1 MKKRQT
7 NKKDSLPAVPF
18 RTRLHKDLMY
28 IRRHP
33 GMYLMIIPAL
43 TVLLIYKFI
52 PYYGILI
59 AFKDYNIF
67 AGKNPL
73 DAIAASDWVG
83 FYWFEKLF
91 KGKDFMKVLMN
102 TLIINFEKIVWIF
115 PIPILCAI
123 MLNEIGHRAYKRLTQ
138 TVIYI
143 PHFFSWVIVYG
154 IFLSLLSSSGVVNGF
169 LQALGFEKIG
179 FFTDTSVFRGVLVF
193 TEGWKSIGH
202 TTIVYLA
209 AITGLDMELFDAAR
223 VDGAGRLKQI
233 WHITI
238 PGILPSIVLMLILKV
253 GHILDHG
260 FEQVLLF
267 YNSTVYDVADI
278 IQTYVY
284 RQGIGRMEFSY
295 SAALGLFNSVVAF
308 VLIVGANAISRKT
321 LHRSIW

>member
-154 IFLSLLSSSGVVNGF
+154 IFLSLIP
-169 LQALGFEKIG
+169 A
-179 FFTDTSVFRGVLVF
+179 
-193 TEGWKSIGH
+193 
-202 TTIVYLA
+202 
-209 AITGLDMELFDAAR
+209 
-223 VDGAGRLKQI
+223 GAGI
-233 WHITI
+233 
-238 PGILPSIVLMLILKV
+238 
-253 GHILDHG
+253 
-260 FEQVLLF
+260 
-267 YNSTVYDVADI
+267 
-278 IQTYVY
+278 
-284 RQGIGRMEFSY
+284 
-295 SAALGLFNSVVAF
+295 
-308 VLIVGANAISRKT
+308 
-321 LHRSIW
+321 